1 MGKRRAFWSSV
12 IAAAV
17 ALGAP
22 AAHAQRPAE
31 PATKIAPVPE
41 LRDIPPIMFF
51 IAKGEAHTC
60 GPGCDTWIGA
70 YGQFDEGAPQR
81 LRAVLAKAGKRKLPI
96 YFFSPGGSVPAAM
109 EIGRIMRAHKMTAGR
124 QEPFT
129 YGSLPGREDFFFV
142 AGR

>member
-1 MGKRRAFWSSV
+1 MVASGKAVREIWRMGKRRAFWSSV

-22 AAHAQRPAE
+22 AALPAAAE
-31 PATKIAPVPE
+31 PAPATPKTTPAPE

-51 IAKGEAHTC
+51 IAKGEPDAC

-70 YGQFDEGAPQR
+70 FGMFDEGAPQR

-96 YFFSPGGSVPAAM
+96 YFFSP
-109 EIGRIMRAHKMTAGR
+109 
-124 QEPFT
+124 
-129 YGSLPGREDFFFV
+129 
-142 AGR
+142 